1 VTLIIH
7 FFAQIIDNGS
17 GTVCF
22 GLLDKIT
29 LKTVN
34 YFFYQILLGRDQKI
48 CEINSAILL
57 CMRF

>member
-7 FFAQIIDNGS
+7 FLAQIIDNGS

-22 GLLDKIT
+22 GFLDKIT
-29 LKTVN
+29 LKTVS

-57 CMRF
+57 CVRF